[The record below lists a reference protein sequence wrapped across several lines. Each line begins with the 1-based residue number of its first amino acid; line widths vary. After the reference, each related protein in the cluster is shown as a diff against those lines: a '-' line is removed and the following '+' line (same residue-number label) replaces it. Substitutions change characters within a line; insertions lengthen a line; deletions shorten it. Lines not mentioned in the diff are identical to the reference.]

1 MSGKSE
7 GRLSLRPIYKLGVPS
22 KFCYFVSNDLI
33 YKAVKGMVENKIY
46 FKIRISFKINGLSTK
61 EINIVLI
68 TLIIQYNID
77 KLKVRTDI
85 DQNQKTKPVYKIII
99 TSLFQKRIALEFSSD
114 KSITAFRVISLSY

>member
-1 MSGKSE
+1 
-7 GRLSLRPIYKLGVPS
+7 
-22 KFCYFVSNDLI
+22 
-33 YKAVKGMVENKIY
+33 MVENKIY